1 MTLYVNKLLAITSLL
16 ELRVMGSCMAKI
28 LTQLAAWILPPIA
41 LPRALPIVTEGG
53 ILEAVVIR
61 FGASKLV
68 ASAVGLVGTITTVE
82 AALAVARIAK
92 SLALRNKSRRW
103 NAGCGQQRSMYG
115 SRRFVKK
122 FMCEEMAVKI
132 CI

>member
-1 MTLYVNKLLAITSLL
+1 
-16 ELRVMGSCMAKI
+16 MGSCMAEI
-28 LTQLAAWILPPIA
+28 LTQLATWILPPIA

-53 ILEAVVIR
+53 VLEAAVISSR
-61 FGASKLV
+61 ASKSV
-68 ASAVGLVGTITTVE
+68 ASVVGTPATVE
-82 AALAVARIAK
+82 AAPAVARIAK
-92 SLALRNKSRRW
+92 SLALHNKSRRW

-122 FMCEEMAVKI
+122 FMCEEMVVKI

>member
-1 MTLYVNKLLAITSLL
+1 
-16 ELRVMGSCMAKI
+16 MAEI
-28 LTQLAAWILPPIA
+28 LTQLAAWILPPIV

-53 ILEAVVIR
+53 VLEAAVIR
-61 FGASKLV
+61 SGARKLV
-68 ASAVGLVGTITTVE
+68 ASAVRLVRTPGTVE
-82 AALAVARIAK
+82 AAPAAARIAK

-115 SRRFVKK
+115 SRKFMKK

-132 CI
+132 YI

>member
-1 MTLYVNKLLAITSLL
+1 
-16 ELRVMGSCMAKI
+16 MAEI
-28 LTQLAAWILPPIA
+28 LTQLTTWILPRIA
-41 LPRALPIVTEGG
+41 LPRAMPIVTEGG
-53 ILEAVVIR
+53 VLEAAVIKS
-61 FGASKLV
+61 GASKLV
-68 ASAVGLVGTITTVE
+68 ASIVGLVGTPATVE
-82 AALAVARIAK
+82 AVPVAARIAK

-122 FMCEEMAVKI
+122 FMCKEMAVKI

>member
-1 MTLYVNKLLAITSLL
+1 
-16 ELRVMGSCMAKI
+16 MGSCMAEI

-53 ILEAVVIR
+53 VLEAAVIR
-61 FGASKLV
+61 SGASKSV
-68 ASAVGLVGTITTVE
+68 ASAVGLVGMSATVE
-82 AALAVARIAK
+82 VAPAAARIAK
-92 SLALRNKSRRW
+92 SLVLRNKSRRW

>member
-1 MTLYVNKLLAITSLL
+1 
-16 ELRVMGSCMAKI
+16 MAEI

-41 LPRALPIVTEGG
+41 LPRALHIVTKGEV
-53 ILEAVVIR
+53 LKVAVIR
-61 FGASKLV
+61 SGASKSV
-68 ASAVGLVGTITTVE
+68 TSSVGLVGMPATIK
-82 AALAVARIAK
+82 AAPVAARIAK

-132 CI
+132 YI